1 MVILYTAKKGVYIN
15 LNDIS
20 EEEKIS
26 GDLKVYVNL
35 TNKCSCACTFCL
47 RNTKEMK
54 ESNSLWLEREPTY
67 DEIISEFE
75 KYDITKFK
83 EIIFCGFGEPTM
95 ALDTLIKVA
104 EYIKNKS
111 ANTPIRLNSNGLGD
125 LVHEKEI
132 APLFKGLIDTIS
144 ISLNSSNA
152 EEFLKLTRNKYGLS
166 SYDSMIRFTISCK
179 SYIPNVVMTV
189 VDCIGE
195 KEIAACQAICDK
207 IGVHLR
213 VRPFE

>member
-26 GDLKVYVNL
+26 GNLKVYVNL

-67 DEIISEFE
+67 DEIISEFK

-83 EIIFCGFGEPTM
+83 EITFCGFGEPTM

-104 EYIKNKS
+104 EHIKNKS

-132 APLFKGLIDTIS
+132 APFFEGLIDTIS

-166 SYDSMIRFTISCK
+166 SYDSMIRFAISCK

-195 KEIAACQAICDK
+195 KEIVACQTICDK